1 MAAASK
7 KMMRLGLSMRYHGYH
22 KMAWRHPDVPASAVC
37 DINYFIQDAKR
48 AEAAKFDM
56 IFFADG
62 LAVRANDT
70 PKGFLSRDGHIIDL
84 EPLTMLSAIS
94 QHTSKIGL
102 VATASTTYNEP
113 FHIARKFN
121 SLDHI
126 SGGRAGWNVVTS
138 WSEQEAWNFNRDRH
152 LDYDTRY
159 ERADEFVEVV
169 KGLWH
174 SWEEDTFLFD
184 QEAGVYF
191 DDARMHVL
199 NHVGKHFKVRGPLTS
214 PRSPQGYP
222 VIVQAGASKGGLH
235 LAGKYAEVIYAN
247 HDTIPDAVNAYN
259 ATKSH
264 LDKFGR
270 DWDSQAILPGI
281 AVYVAKTR
289 AEAQA
294 KYDAMLELV
303 DEISGRGNLSIYMGD
318 MSNVD
323 LDAPLPDDI
332 SPTLRSYASLH
343 QNMAKREKMTVRE
356 LYRHMAGSG
365 GSYLIIGTAEDV
377 ADKMQEWFEAGGADG
392 FNVCPPYKPGSIE
405 DFCEFVVPELQR
417 RGLFKT
423 EYQGATF
430 RERLHLPPVA

>member
-1 MAAASK
+1 MSSPQK
-7 KMMRLGLSMRYHGYH
+7 QMRLGLSMRYHGYH
-22 KMAWRHPDVPASAVC
+22 KMAWRHPQVPAGAIC
-37 DINYFIQDAKR
+37 DINYFIADAKR

-70 PKGFLSRDGHIIDL
+70 PKGFLARDGHIIDL

-94 QHTSKIGL
+94 QHTAKIGL

-138 WSEQEAWNFNRDRH
+138 WSEQEAWNFNRDQH

-159 ERADEFVEVV
+159 ERADEFVQVV

-174 SWEEDTFLFD
+174 SWQEDAFLFD
-184 QEAGVYF
+184 QEGGVYF
-191 DDARMHVL
+191 DDSKLTVL

-214 PRSPQGYP
+214 PRTPQGHP
-222 VIVQAGASKGGLH
+222 VIVQAGASKGGLN

-247 HDTIPDAVNAYN
+247 HETLEDAVKAYN
-259 ATKSH
+259 HTKSY
-264 LDKFGR
+264 LAPNGR
-270 DWDSQAILPGI
+270 DWDSQAIMPGI

-318 MSNVD
+318 MSDVD
-323 LDAPLPDDI
+323 LDGPLPDDI

-356 LYRHMAGSG
+356 LYKFMAGSG
-365 GSYLIIGTAEDV
+365 GSHLIIGTPADV
-377 ADKMQEWFEAGGADG
+377 ADEMQEWFEAGGADG
-392 FNVCPPYKPGSIE
+392 FNVCPPYKPGSVV
-405 DFCEFVVPELQR
+405 DFCELVVPELQR

-423 EYQGATF
+423 EYEGRSF
-430 RERLHLPPVA
+430 RERLKLAA

>member
-1 MAAASK
+1 ML
-7 KMMRLGLSMRYHGYH
+7 LGLSLRYHGYH

-37 DINYFIQDAKR
+37 DINYFIEDAKR
-48 AEAAKFDM
+48 AEAAMFDM

-138 WSEQEAWNFNRDRH
+138 WSEQEAWNFNRDQH
-152 LDYDTRY
+152 LGYDERY
-159 ERADEFVEVV
+159 ARAHEFVDVV

-174 SWEEDTFLFD
+174 SWDDDAFLFD
-184 QEAGVYF
+184 QESGIFF
-191 DDARMHVL
+191 DDEKLHVL
-199 NHVGKHFKVRGPLTS
+199 NHVGEHFKVRGPLTS
-214 PRSPQGYP
+214 PRTPQGHP
-222 VIVQAGASKGGLH
+222 VIVQAGASRPGLE
-235 LAGKYAEVIYAN
+235 LAGKHAEVIYAN
-247 HDTIPDAVNAYN
+247 HATLQDAVAGYET
-259 ATKSH
+259 TKSY
-264 LDKFGR
+264 LDRNGR
-270 DWDSQAILPGI
+270 SRDSQAIMPGI
-281 AVYVAKTR
+281 AVYVGRTR

-294 KYDAMLELV
+294 KYDVMLDLV

-318 MSNVD
+318 MSGVD

-356 LYRHMAGSG
+356 LYKFMAGSG
-365 GSYLIIGTAEDV
+365 GSYQIIGTPADV
-377 ADKMQEWFEAGGADG
+377 ADTMQEWFEAGAADG
-392 FNVCPPYKPGSIE
+392 FNVCPPYKPGSVA
-405 DFCEFVVPELQR
+405 DFADLVVPELQR

-423 EYQGATF
+423 EYHGATF
-430 RERLHLPPVA
+430 RERLGFAPAN